1 MDEKGSKGRK
11 AFHPG
16 QWNIIPLI
24 ERCWEELKQEA
35 GKSKAKRMKGSEARL
50 QLMPEVCG
58 RVGAEWD
65 MTTFGIN
72 FDWHFVASQFY
83 YIINLSYK
91 GKMYC

>member
-11 AFHPG
+11 TFHPG
-16 QWNIIPLI
+16 PWTIRPPI
-24 ERCWEELKQEA
+24 ERCWEEQEA
-35 GKSKAKRMKGSEARL
+35 RKSKGKRRKRSEARL
-50 QLMPEVCG
+50 QLMPEVCS

-65 MTTFGIN
+65 KITFGIN

-91 GKMYC
+91 GKMYH